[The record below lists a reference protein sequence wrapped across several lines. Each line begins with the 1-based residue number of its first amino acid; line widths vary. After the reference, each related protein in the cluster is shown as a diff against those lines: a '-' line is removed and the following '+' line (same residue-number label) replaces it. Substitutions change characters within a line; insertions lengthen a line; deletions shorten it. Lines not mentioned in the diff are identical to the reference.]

1 MTPFHQIIALTRIGK
16 IAQGVAHVVIGL
28 TWLLT
33 DSASRTAGIE
43 WIEFIT
49 PHMIGWAWLITG
61 VVAATIGIQP
71 RRTRRLSQVGFGFL
85 MFTPTVVGLYFLV
98 GWVGYLIPW
107 VEGGAPTGI
116 TTAASYMALAV
127 NAGILAR
134 VALVCHRVLR
144 RWEYEGE

>member
-1 MTPFHQIIALTRIGK
+1 MTPFHQIIGLTRIGK

-33 DSASRTAGIE
+33 DSATRTAGIE
-43 WIEFIT
+43 WVEFIT

-61 VVAATIGIQP
+61 VVAATIGLQP

-98 GWVGYLIPW
+98 GWVGHLIPW

-144 RWEYEGE
+144 RWGGDE

>member
-1 MTPFHQIIALTRIGK
+1 MTPFHQIIGLTRIAK
-16 IAQGVAHVVIGL
+16 VAQGVAHVVIGL

-43 WIEFIT
+43 WVEFIT

-61 VVAATIGIQP
+61 VVAATIGLQP
-71 RRTRRLSQVGFGFL
+71 RRTCRLSQTGFGLL

-98 GWVGYLIPW
+98 GWVGHLIPS

-116 TTAASYMALAV
+116 TTAASYAALAV
-127 NAGILAR
+127 NAGLMSR
-134 VALVCHRVLR
+134 VTLICHRVLS
-144 RWEYEGE
+144 RWGGDE